1 MVEIVDE
8 IFALS
13 GLSSDWVPSTL
24 AELIPWCVR
33 ITVGTVAVSGAFAF
47 LGKLTDIFQ
56 IWRWR

>member
-1 MVEIVDE
+1 MDE
-8 IFALS
+8 IFFLS
-13 GLSSDWVPSTL
+13 GLSPDVVPSTL